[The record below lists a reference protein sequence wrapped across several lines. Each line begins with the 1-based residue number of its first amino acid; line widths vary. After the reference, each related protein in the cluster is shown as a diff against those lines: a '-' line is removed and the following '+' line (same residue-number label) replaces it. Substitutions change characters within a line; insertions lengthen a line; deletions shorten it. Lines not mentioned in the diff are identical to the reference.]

1 MAGTIAA
8 DTLTHSTAGSI
19 ATNYVVEGSAKAWSK
34 YDQATTTAIDV
45 SFGVSGITDHGS
57 GDATTAF
64 TNSFSSADFAHSGFA
79 KENGLINW
87 KSSAAGNIRCVTI
100 TTSAV
105 NADYDEVAIILFGDL
120 A

>member
-1 MAGTIAA
+1 MSEVRA
-8 DTLTHSTAGSI
+8 DTTTASDGTGPVTLTKQSA
-19 ATNYVVEGSAKAWSK
+19 AKAWTK